1 MNQLSRIE
9 TLFHAA
15 LALPE
20 AERAAFLR
28 DAAPDE
34 PALLDQVQRLLAAQP
49 GAEERLNA
57 ARSAAVAGAKP
68 VQVGPYRVVRLL
80 GRGGM
85 GAVYLAERADGE
97 YTQQVALKVL
107 SPHLAGEE
115 FTARFRTE
123 RQLLAH
129 MNHPNIVRLLDG
141 GVSSTGEP
149 YLVTEYIDGQ
159 PIDEHCDQHKLS
171 IRQRVALM
179 ISVCEAV
186 VHAHRNLVIH
196 RDLKP
201 ANVLVDSAGAVKL
214 LDFGT
219 AKLVSATG
227 DSTVSTLP
235 LLTPR
240 YASPEQLRNDPLNIS
255 TDVYSLGLMIYE
267 LLAGHR
273 AFAIGSELVKEL
285 ERASDD
291 IAPLRLGE
299 ASTRDDAA
307 LRGLPLDALR
317 ASLLGDL
324 DAIAAHAIAFAPA
337 QRYQSAEQLR
347 QDLAA
352 WLDSRP
358 IQARPVTITYK
369 ARKFLYRRRYAV
381 AAVSAVVLATGAG
394 AVSTF
399 NQKRVAEQRFEQ
411 VRSLARFQ
419 LFELY
424 DRAELIPGTLRL
436 RSEMAAQSLAYL
448 DRLASQENIDAS
460 LAVELADGYRRLG
473 DTQGNFAK
481 ATLGNPAEAAKL
493 YEKGL
498 ALLAPFAARDAEA
511 KRSQLGLRASL
522 AISAAASAQGPGA
535 LPRLESVIGELEA
548 ASRPRPAGD
557 ELKLLLGRAY
567 VAVFTAPETR
577 GRSSDTT
584 AEIAVKAGEILS
596 AGAAVS
602 GPRQPAF
609 QLALL
614 DLYRMRAAAVVDARP
629 EESRRWIARGLNL
642 LASFP
647 ADLRSSGA
655 ARKAHAALLMA
666 QAAILR
672 SESNPAQAI
681 AAMDAPLAIIRDLA
695 RDPDDLQSCANL
707 SILLDNRSL
716 MRWDSGDFQ
725 GYLADLSEREPLLQ
739 RLVKTG
745 AGRRFQLD
753 SISLLRNIAF
763 AHDKL
768 QSPQSPAAIRRAYE
782 ALKQA
787 AADDSLGFRPKAE
800 LADLL
805 LNLPLDGALRPE
817 EALPYA
823 ESAARMEPKAI
834 NPWESVA
841 EANRQLKRYDKAL
854 EAIGRAIAL
863 MGPAAEGAGTTIQ
876 LDLQRKQRQMIAES
890 ITAAK

>member
-1 MNQLSRIE
+1 MNQISRIE

-15 LALPE
+15 LALPQ
-20 AERAAFLR
+20 AERDAFLR
-28 DAAPDE
+28 GAASDD
-34 PALLDQVQRLLAAQP
+34 PAILDQVQRLLAAQP
-49 GAEERLNA
+49 AAEQRLNA
-57 ARSAAVAGAKP
+57 ARSAAVAGAGP
-68 VQVGPYRVVRLL
+68 IQVGPYRVVRLL

-123 RQLLAH
+123 RQLLAQ

-149 YLVTEYIDGQ
+149 YLVTEFIDGQ
-159 PIDEHCDQHKLS
+159 PIDEYCDSHKLG

-201 ANVLVDSAGAVKL
+201 ANVLVDVSGSVKL

-219 AKLVSATG
+219 AKLVSSTG
-227 DSTVSTLP
+227 DVTVSTLP

-255 TDVYSLGLMIYE
+255 TDVYSLGLMLYE

-285 ERASDD
+285 ERAADD

-307 LRGLPLDALR
+307 LRGASLDALR
-317 ASLLGDL
+317 ASLAGDL
-324 DAIAAHAIAFAPA
+324 DAIAAHSIVFAPS

-347 QDLAA
+347 QDLTAY
-352 WLDSRP
+352 LESRP
-358 IQARPVTITYK
+358 IKARPVTITYK

-381 AAVSAVVLATGAG
+381 AAVAAVLLAAGAG
-394 AVSTF
+394 VISTI
-399 NQKRVAEQRFEQ
+399 NQRRVAEMRFEQ

-436 RSEMAAQSLAYL
+436 RSEMAAQSLSYL
-448 DRLASQENIDAS
+448 DRLAAQEDIDSS
-460 LAVELADGYRRLG
+460 LAIELADGYRRLG

-481 ATLGNPAEAAKL
+481 STLGSPDEAARL

-498 ALLAPFAARDAEA
+498 ALVAPFAARDAA
-511 KRSQLGLRASL
+511 ARRAQLGLRASL

-535 LPRLESVIGELEA
+535 LPRLEEVIRDLER
-548 ASRPRPAGD
+548 ASQGKPAGD

-567 VAVFTAPETR
+567 IAVFTAPETR
-577 GRSSDTT
+577 GRTSDTT
-584 AEIAVKAGEILS
+584 AELASKASETLS

-609 QLALL
+609 RLALL
-614 DLYRMRAAAVVDARP
+614 DLHRMRATAVVDSKP
-629 EESRRWIARGLNL
+629 DESRRWISAGLAL

-647 ADLRSSGA
+647 ADLQSSA
-655 ARKAHAALLMA
+655 SARKAHAALLMT

-695 RDPDDLQSCANL
+695 RDPEDLQSCANL

-716 MRWDSGDFQ
+716 MRWDSADFQ
-725 GYLADLSEREPLLQ
+725 GYLADLIEREPLLQ
-739 RLVKTG
+739 RLIKAG

-753 SISLLRNIAF
+753 SVSLLRNIAF

-768 QSPQSPAAIRRAYE
+768 KSPQAPAAIRRAYE

-805 LNLPLDGALRPE
+805 LNLPLDGAPRPE

-823 ESAARMEPKAI
+823 EAAARMEPRAI
-834 NPWESVA
+834 NSWESVA

-876 LDLQRKQRQMIAES
+876 LDLQRKQRQIIAES
-890 ITAAK
+890 VGAAK